1 MVAGYYTLVDFVDC
15 TQKIY
20 ALNFPCGCSLLYSWK
35 WGRRV
40 RMSINRGLPYIN
52 NVIAFPAKFDIF
64 KESAEAEAVGDH
76 FHWEAFEIIWHLP

>member
-1 MVAGYYTLVDFVDC
+1 MWLLSTLFM
-15 TQKIY
+15 
-20 ALNFPCGCSLLYSWK
+20 K

-76 FHWEAFEIIWHLP
+76 FH